1 MQYMLCTVYC
11 TYIIQVQELNSRHRQ
26 SVKQHRRRNQAVKFT
41 RRRRVRHQ
49 QRAMAYRLYAMAAID
64 GTSCIRRIW
73 VKDRR
78 HGLVFWNTVM
88 TTYTDED
95 WRRHFRMC
103 KATFEFIANELRP
116 ALEKETTNWRAPIP
130 YKVRL
135 AAVIWWLATPT
146 EYRSISNMFGIGIS
160 TLCNLAR
167 EVCFAIRRNLF
178 KRYISL
184 PSGERLTA
192 TINGFE
198 RRRFPQCAGA
208 IDGTHVPILAPSKNP
223 ADYHNRKGWHSVIM
237 QAVVDHNFCF
247 TDVNIGWPG
256 RTHDARV
263 LANSNIFSLAEDRQN
278 GHLFPM
284 ENSTVI
290 NGVEV
295 PVFLIGDAAYPLKKW
310 LMKPYTNHALTA
322 DQRRFNTRLSSARM
336 VVENAFGRL
345 KGRWRI
351 LLKRNDVN
359 ISFVSDVVASC
370 SVLHNICEMHK
381 EQFYPEWDEEM
392 RNYERQHG
400 LVQPNDNV
408 DPNNQ
413 NIDVTSDIRD
423 AVSAFL

>member
-1 MQYMLCTVYC
+1 
-11 TYIIQVQELNSRHRQ
+11 
-26 SVKQHRRRNQAVKFT
+26 
-41 RRRRVRHQ
+41 
-49 QRAMAYRLYAMAAID
+49 
-64 GTSCIRRIW
+64 
-73 VKDRR
+73 
-78 HGLVFWNTVM
+78 
-88 TTYTDED
+88 
-95 WRRHFRMC
+95 
-103 KATFEFIANELRP
+103 
-116 ALEKETTNWRAPIP
+116 
-130 YKVRL
+130 
-135 AAVIWWLATPT
+135 
-146 EYRSISNMFGIGIS
+146 
-160 TLCNLAR
+160 
-167 EVCFAIRRNLF
+167 
-178 KRYISL
+178 
-184 PSGERLTA
+184 
-192 TINGFE
+192 
-198 RRRFPQCAGA
+198 
-208 IDGTHVPILAPSKNP
+208 
-223 ADYHNRKGWHSVIM
+223 
-237 QAVVDHNFCF
+237 
-247 TDVNIGWPG
+247 
-256 RTHDARV
+256 
-263 LANSNIFSLAEDRQN
+263 
-278 GHLFPM
+278 M